1 MSIDNSKQ
9 RLLVLEDDLLT
20 GRTIQTIA
28 EFSGLA
34 VVFTTEPDDF
44 FRLVEEWSPDVIAI
58 DLIMPA
64 MDGVQVL
71 ARLGER
77 ECKARVIITSGV
89 DSRVLDAARRAAEQH
104 GLTIA
109 GVLAKPFSP
118 AELRALLVRP
128 NNATG
133 QLALQSSDGRE
144 GPTVEELQYAI
155 NHDGLSLAYQPQ
167 VSCQSG
173 TLKGFE
179 ALVRWEHPR
188 LGWVSPDRFIPM
200 SESQGLIDSLTEWVV
215 NAGLEWFA
223 GIRARYI
230 GRPDY
235 DGRLQL
241 AEHVQ
246 LSLNVSVLSL
256 TNFELFERLYQRCI
270 ALGLKAEWI
279 TFEVTES
286 SAMDDP
292 VVTLET
298 LTRLRMRGFK
308 LSIDDFGTGFSSMVQ
323 LVRLPFTELKIDR
336 SFVFSS
342 SHSEESRQVIRSIVE
357 LGNSLG
363 MQTIAEGVET
373 ESALAYLKTLGC
385 DLAQGYYFAR
395 PLLPDDLEAW
405 LMSYGLDDEQRRLAS
420 LHSLHLLDTP
430 AERRF
435 DRITA
440 LAQRLFNMPIALI
453 TLIDRDRQW
462 FKSSVGVSESG
473 TPRNES
479 FCTHAIQDNR
489 IMVVEDATRD
499 RRVQN
504 LKAVTGPD
512 HIRFYAGYPLQAPDG
527 SRLGTLCI
535 LDTQPHALEDH
546 QLAILRTLGHMVEM
560 EVATEADAVLD
571 SETGVFTRAAFEF
584 RAHPFLELARRLH
597 TGVALL
603 LFKLRGF
610 YPVTDRQLI
619 TQGNYVAHVD
629 QGVLARF
636 AELLTQTFRHSDL
649 VGRYGD
655 DEFALLVLESED
667 YRLDRLSER
676 LNSAVSRVEAE
687 ADQSLKLDVCIGQAV
702 MLPGDIADL
711 QSLMATADQEVT
723 TAYVSNDFSHKK

>member
-1 MSIDNSKQ
+1 MSIDTGKR
-9 RLLVLEDDLLT
+9 RLLVLEDDPLT

-34 VVFTTEPDDF
+34 VMFTTEPDDF
-44 FRLVEEWSPDVIAI
+44 FRLVDEWPPDVIAI

-71 ARLGER
+71 AQLGER
-77 ECKARVIITSGV
+77 GCKARVIITSGV

-109 GVLAKPFSP
+109 GILAKPFSP
-118 AELRALLVRP
+118 AELRALLMQPV
-128 NNATG
+128 NAAG
-133 QLALQSSDGRE
+133 QPPQPSGDGQE
-144 GPTVEELQYAI
+144 GPTVEELQHAI
-155 NHDGLSLAYQPQ
+155 NHNGLSLAYQPQ
-167 VSCQSG
+167 VNCQSG
-173 TLKGFE
+173 TLRGFE

-188 LGWVSPDRFIPM
+188 LGWVGPDRFIPM
-200 SESQGLIDSLTEWVV
+200 SESLGLIDSLTEWVV

-223 GIRARYI
+223 GFR
-230 GRPDY
+230 GRHLGPAVNDVSVH
-235 DGRLQL
+235 LP
-241 AEHVQ
+241 EHVQ
-246 LSLNVSVLSL
+246 LSLNVSVLTL

-270 ALGLKAEWI
+270 ELGLKAEWI

-292 VVTLET
+292 MVTLET

-363 MQTIAEGVET
+363 MQTVAEGVET
-373 ESALAYLKTLGC
+373 EAALAYLKSLGC

-395 PLLPDDLEAW
+395 PLFPDDLEAW
-405 LMSYGLDDEQRRLAS
+405 LTSYGRDDEEHRLAS

-440 LAQRLFNMPIALI
+440 LAQRLFDMPIALI
-453 TLIDRDRQW
+453 TLIDRERQW
-462 FKSSVGVSESG
+462 FKSNVGVPGSG

-499 RRVQN
+499 TRVWN
-504 LKAVTGPD
+504 LKSVTGPD

-546 QLAILRTLGHMVEM
+546 QLGILQTLGQMVEM
-560 EVATEADAVLD
+560 EMASDADTALD
-571 SETGVFTRAAFEF
+571 PVTGVFTRPAFEY
-584 RAHPFLELARRLH
+584 RAHPFLELARRLN

-603 LFKLRGF
+603 LFKLQGF
-610 YPVTDRQLI
+610 NTTPDQQAMTE
-619 TQGNYVAHVD
+619 AE

-636 AELLTQTFRHSDL
+636 AELLGQTFRHSDL

-676 LNSAVSRVEAE
+676 LNTAVDRIEAE
-687 ADQSLKLDVCIGQAV
+687 VDQPLKLDVCMGQAV

-711 QSLMATADQEVT
+711 QSLMATADQEVM
-723 TAYVSNDFSHKK
+723 TACAPDQASHQK

>member
-1 MSIDNSKQ
+1 MSIDTGKR

-44 FRLVEEWSPDVIAI
+44 FRLLDEWPPDVIAI

-71 ARLGER
+71 AQLGER
-77 ECKARVIITSGV
+77 GCEARIIITSGV

-109 GVLAKPFSP
+109 GILAKPFSP
-118 AELRALLVRP
+118 AELRALLMQPSR
-128 NNATG
+128 ATG
-133 QLALQSSDGRE
+133 QLAPQSSDGQE
-144 GPTVEELQYAI
+144 GPTVEELQHAI
-155 NHDGLSLAYQPQ
+155 KHNGLSLAYQPQ
-167 VSCQSG
+167 VNCQSG
-173 TLKGFE
+173 TLRGFE

-188 LGWVSPDRFIPM
+188 LGWVGPDRFIPM
-200 SESQGLIDSLTEWVV
+200 SESLGLIDSLTEWVV

-223 GIRARYI
+223 GFRGRYV
-230 GRPDY
+230 D
-235 DGRLQL
+235 QL
-241 AEHVQ
+241 TSDVSMQLPEHVQ
-246 LSLNVSVLSL
+246 LSLNVSVLTL
-256 TNFELFERLYQRCI
+256 TNFELFERLYQRC
-270 ALGLKAEWI
+270 AELGLKAEWI

-292 VVTLET
+292 MVTLET

-308 LSIDDFGTGFSSMVQ
+308 LSIDDFGTGYSSMVQ

-342 SHSEESRQVIRSIVE
+342 SDSEESCQVIRSIVE

-363 MQTIAEGVET
+363 MQTVAEGVET
-373 ESALAYLKTLGC
+373 EAALAYLRSLGC

-395 PLLPDDLEAW
+395 PMLPDDLEAW
-405 LMSYGLDDEQRRLAS
+405 LVSYGRDEEQRRLAS

-430 AERRF
+430 AETRF
-435 DRITA
+435 DRITS
-440 LAQRLFNMPIALI
+440 LAQRLFKMPMALI
-453 TLIDRDRQW
+453 TLVDRERQW
-462 FKSSVGVSESG
+462 FKSSAGMPGSE
-473 TPRNES
+473 TPRSES

-489 IMVVEDATRD
+489 VMVVEDATRD
-499 RRVQN
+499 GRVQN

-546 QLAILRTLGHMVEM
+546 QLDILQTLGQMVEM
-560 EVATEADAVLD
+560 EMAGDAETTLD
-571 SETGVFTRAAFEF
+571 SVTGVFTRPAFEY
-584 RAHPFLELARRLH
+584 RAHPFLELARRLN

-603 LFKLRGF
+603 LFKL
-610 YPVTDRQLI
+610 
-619 TQGNYVAHVD
+619 QGYNKAPDQQAISEGD

-636 AELLTQTFRHSDL
+636 AELLGQTFRHSDL
-649 VGRYGD
+649 VGRYSD

-667 YRLDRLSER
+667 YRLDRLAER
-676 LNSAVSRVEAE
+676 LNRALSRIEAE
-687 ADQSLKLDVCIGQAV
+687 VDQPLKLDVCIGQAV

-711 QSLMATADQEVT
+711 QSLMAQAEQEVL
-723 TAYVSNDFSHKK
+723 TACVSDVPSHQK